1 LAKIPGVQEIS
12 GSISFSL
19 WPKVSSR
26 RHLVY
31 EKSVHSRVSRTEESP
46 MSFVAW
52 KILRKLPKPLL
63 LVGLVFVLVAAA
75 RA

>member
-1 LAKIPGVQEIS
+1 
-12 GSISFSL
+12 
-19 WPKVSSR
+19 
-26 RHLVY
+26 
-31 EKSVHSRVSRTEESP
+31 

-63 LVGLVFVLVAAA
+63 LVLLIFLLAAAA